1 MIWKNGDSYE
11 GNWKKS
17 KMDGAGLFK
26 HKQGFSLKGIFKNNY
41 YVDGDILRNP
51 QMS

>member
-1 MIWKNGDSYE
+1 
-11 GNWKKS
+11 
-17 KMDGAGLFK
+17 MDGDGLFK

-41 YVDGDILRNP
+41 YIDGDILRNP